1 MLRSELVLSLR
12 GDVVLQSLPN
22 MRVVGC
28 SIEKFRSEASGQNFL
43 TRAES
48 L

>member
-1 MLRSELVLSLR
+1 MLRSELVFNLR
-12 GDVVLQSLPN
+12 GDIALQSLPN

-28 SIEKFRSEASGQNFL
+28 SIGNFKSEASGQNFL
-43 TRAES
+43 VRVES